1 MTLFTLITQ
10 SWLKPRPG
18 QVWDSQWEYEFPPT
32 FLPTAGTVSFIRNYH
47 RHIPWHADTNSGTV
61 ALWHCGT
68 RLQINNV
75 NSRILFGNL
84 SFFIGL
90 MLSSCWSCF
99 ISPRWLDVTMLQSF
113 SFFFSNF
120 LHDFLLNFS
129 FQSSNYLHETINN
142 TVVLSGT
149 SFLLACLCW
158 CIGGIN
164 FE

>member
-32 FLPTAGTVSFIRNYH
+32 FLPTAGTVSFIRNYQ
-47 RHIPWHADTNSGTV
+47 RHIPWHSHTHCGTV
-61 ALWHCGT
+61 AQ
-68 RLQINNV
+68 QINNV

-90 MLSSCWSCF
+90 MLSSAGAALSLRGDWMSRCF
-99 ISPRWLDVTMLQSF
+99 SRFL
-113 SFFFSNF
+113 FFFSNF

-129 FQSSNYLHETINN
+129 FQSSNYLHGTINN

-149 SFLLACLCW
+149 SFLLACLC
-158 CIGGIN
+158 
-164 FE
+164 